1 MYVPSHFAEERIEV
15 LHGLIDSHP
24 LGALVRLD
32 GDGLAADHLPFELVP
47 ASSEAPYGILR
58 AHVARANPLWRQ
70 DGAAVL
76 AIFQGYSAYISP
88 ERYDLQAVEGRAVP
102 TWNYAVVHAHGRLRT
117 IDDAAWLLA
126 HMRRMTQ
133 RQEQAHGHGWSVD
146 DAPPDYVDRLVRAT
160 VGIEIAVERL
170 QGKWKASQNR
180 SEAERARIADATGM
194 TGYVQSKTGPWDCN
208 LLLDMALNCG
218 AQ

>member
-1 MYVPSHFAEERIEV
+1 MYLPSRFAEERIEV
-15 LHGLIDSHP
+15 LHGLVERHP

-32 GDGLAADHLPFELVP
+32 GDGLAADHIPFELGP
-47 ASSEAPYGILR
+47 ASDAAPYGILR

-76 AIFQGYSAYISP
+76 AIFQGHSAYISP
-88 ERYDLQAVEGRAVP
+88 ELYDLEAVEGRAVP

-126 HMRRMTQ
+126 HMGRMTR

-146 DAPPDYVDRLVRAT
+146 AAPRDYVDRLVRAT

-170 QGKWKASQNR
+170 QGKWKASQDHR
-180 SEAERARIADATGM
+180 EAERARIADASGM
-194 TGYVQSKTGPWDCN
+194 AAYLRP
-208 LLLDMALNCG
+208 
-218 AQ
+218 

>member
-1 MYVPSHFAEERIEV
+1 MYLPSHFAEERIEV
-15 LHGLIDSHP
+15 LHGLVERHP

-32 GDGLAADHLPFELVP
+32 GDGLAADHIPFELVP
-47 ASSEAPYGILR
+47 ASDAAPYGILR

-76 AIFQGYSAYISP
+76 AIFQGHSAYISP
-88 ERYDLQAVEGRAVP
+88 ELYDLQAAEGRAVP

-126 HMRRMTQ
+126 HMGRMTR
-133 RQEQAHGHGWSVD
+133 RQEDAHGHGWSVD
-146 DAPPDYVDRLVRAT
+146 AAPRDYVDRLVRAT

-194 TGYVQSKTGPWDCN
+194 AAYLRP
-208 LLLDMALNCG
+208 
-218 AQ
+218 

>member
-1 MYVPSHFAEERIEV
+1 MYLPSHFAEQRLDV
-15 LHGLIDSHP
+15 LHGLIERHP

-32 GDGLAADHLPFELVP
+32 GDGLAADHIPFELAP
-47 ASSEAPYGILR
+47 ASGEAPYGILR

-76 AIFQGYSAYISP
+76 AIFQGPSAYISP

-117 IDDAAWLLA
+117 IDDAGWLLA
-126 HMRRMTQ
+126 HMHRMTR
-133 RQEQAHGHGWSVD
+133 RQEEAHGHGWSVD
-146 DAPPDYVDRLVRAT
+146 AAPRDYIDKLVRAT

-194 TGYVQSKTGPWDCN
+194 SAYLQSIAGP
-208 LLLDMALNCG
+208 
-218 AQ
+218 

>member
-1 MYVPSHFAEERIEV
+1 MYLPSHFAEERIDV
-15 LHGLIDSHP
+15 LHGLIERHP

-32 GDGLAADHLPFELVP
+32 DDGLAADHIPFELAP
-47 ASSEAPYGILR
+47 ASNDAPHGILR

-76 AIFQGYSAYISP
+76 AIFQGPSAYISP
-88 ERYDLQAVEGRAVP
+88 ERYDLQALEGRAVP

-117 IDDAAWLLA
+117 IDDAGWLLA
-126 HMRRMTQ
+126 HMRRMTR
-133 RQEQAHGHGWSVD
+133 RQEEAHGHGWSVD
-146 DAPPDYVDRLVRAT
+146 AAPRDYIDKLVRAT

-194 TGYVQSKTGPWDCN
+194 NAYVHAGTGP
-208 LLLDMALNCG
+208 
-218 AQ
+218 

>member
-1 MYVPSHFAEERIEV
+1 MYLPSQHAEDRLEV
-15 LHGLIDSHP
+15 LHGLIEDHP

-32 GDGLAADHLPFELVP
+32 GDGLAADHIPFELVP
-47 ASSEAPYGILR
+47 ASDAAPYGILR

-76 AIFQGYSAYISP
+76 AIFQGHSAYISP
-88 ERYDLQAVEGRAVP
+88 ELYDLQAAEGRAVP

-117 IDDAAWLLA
+117 IDDAGWLLA
-126 HMRRMTQ
+126 HMHRMTR
-133 RQEQAHGHGWSVD
+133 RQEEAHGHGWSVD
-146 DAPPDYVDRLVRAT
+146 AAPRDYIDKLVRAT

-194 TGYVQSKTGPWDCN
+194 SAYLQSIAGP
-208 LLLDMALNCG
+208 
-218 AQ
+218 

>member
-1 MYVPSHFAEERIEV
+1 MYVPAHFAEERPEV
-15 LHGLIDSHP
+15 LHGLIERHP

-32 GDGLAADHLPFELVP
+32 GDGLAADHIPFELAP
-47 ASSEAPYGILR
+47 ASNDAPYGILR

-76 AIFQGYSAYISP
+76 AIFQGPSAYISP

-117 IDDAAWLLA
+117 IDDAGWLLA
-126 HMRRMTQ
+126 HMRRMTR
-133 RQEQAHGHGWSVD
+133 RQEAAHGHGWSVD
-146 DAPPDYVDRLVRAT
+146 AAPRDYIDKLVRAT

-194 TGYVQSKTGPWDCN
+194 NAYLQSGTG
-208 LLLDMALNCG
+208 L
-218 AQ
+218 